1 MKKVYILFDPV
12 VNMTTFFLLLMFGSL
27 MNCFVCNQEKARC
40 RQQWTKHTP
49 EYARGRAETVAKS
62 EAKQNKGH
70 EWEASPQALLE
81 VLKALFFMVFEI
93 NSWSNIDSYNTSPI
107 QCQLHDIYNE
117 FSLLEIRFTRVFF
130 VICEITGLDINM

>member
-1 MKKVYILFDPV
+1 
-12 VNMTTFFLLLMFGSL
+12 
-27 MNCFVCNQEKARC
+27 MNCFVCNQKKARC

-70 EWEASPQALLE
+70 EWEASPQPLLE
-81 VLKALFFMVFEI
+81 VLKALFVKVLKI

-107 QCQLHDIYNE
+107 QCQLRDIYNE
-117 FSLLEIRFTRVFF
+117 FSLEKISFTRVFS
-130 VICEITGLDINM
+130 VVCQLIGLDMNM